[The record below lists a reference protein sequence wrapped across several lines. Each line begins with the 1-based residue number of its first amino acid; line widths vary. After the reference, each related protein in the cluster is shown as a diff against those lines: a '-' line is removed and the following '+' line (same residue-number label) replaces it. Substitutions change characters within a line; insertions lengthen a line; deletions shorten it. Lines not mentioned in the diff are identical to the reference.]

1 MAQLAKATALILK
14 TIKFKESDLIVT
26 ALTREM
32 GRLSFLAKGAR
43 GGRSR
48 FSAAL
53 GLLSLSEL
61 VYYDRRQLKLL
72 SQADLL
78 QSYPKLKR
86 NYEHLQLAFRAARL
100 LLNLLPEGGGDRA
113 SFELCAEL
121 FSYLDSRPLT
131 PGQLARGE
139 LAFKLKLARVLGVAP
154 RLDRCAGCG
163 APLQGPIRFSVARGG
178 VIGAECQS
186 RVLQGTP
193 LALGEAKGLQM
204 ALLLPFDKLE
214 RLQLPTRLVVQGQ
227 TMIER
232 FLAYHLRPL

>member
-1 MAQLAKATALILK
+1 MAELAKATALILK
-14 TIKFKESDLIVT
+14 TIKLKESDLIVS
-26 ALTREM
+26 ALTCEA
-32 GRLSFLAKGAR
+32 GLLSFMAKGAR

-61 VYYDRRQLKLL
+61 VYYDRRRLKLL

-78 QSYPKLKR
+78 QSYSGLKR

-100 LLNLLPEGGGDRA
+100 LLKLLPEGGGDRA
-113 SFELCAEL
+113 SFELCAEFL
-121 FSYLDSRPLT
+121 AHLDGQLLT
-131 PGQLARGE
+131 PTQLASCE

-154 RLDRCAGCG
+154 RLDRCGGCG
-163 APLQGPIRFSVARGG
+163 APLRGPIRFSVARGG
-178 VIGAECQS
+178 AIGAECQS

-204 ALLLPFDKLE
+204 AMLLPFDKLD
-214 RLQLPTRLVVQGQ
+214 RLRLPAQLIAEGQ
-227 TMIER
+227 RVIER

>member
-1 MAQLAKATALILK
+1 MAELAKATALILK
-14 TIKFKESDLIVT
+14 TIRFKESDLIVT
-26 ALTREM
+26 ALTCEA
-32 GRLSFLAKGAR
+32 GLLSFLAKGAR

-72 SQADLL
+72 SQADLIR
-78 QSYPKLKR
+78 SYSDLKR
-86 NYEHLQLAFRAARL
+86 NYECLQLAFRAARL
-100 LLNLLPEGGGDRA
+100 LLKLLPEGGGERA

-121 FSYLDSRPLT
+121 FSYLDGRPPA
-131 PGQLARGE
+131 PGQLASCE

-163 APLQGPIRFSVARGG
+163 APLHGPIRFSVARGG
-178 VIGAECQS
+178 VIGPECQS
-186 RVLQGTP
+186 RPPQGRP
-193 LALGEAKGLQM
+193 LAPGEAKGLQM

-214 RLQLPTRLVVQGQ
+214 RLKLPARLVAEGQ

-232 FLAYHLRPL
+232 FLSYHLRQL